1 MLKVSAALTHPVGR
15 VISYSV
21 VSIGGGFLVCLAS
34 IDWTGQG
41 YKIAS
46 IVYII
51 VTVTRVV
58 IIIMCG
64 RSMVKMIDKS
74 MKRHAAKQR
83 ADGAADAGGD
93 LAAVKV
99 TADPKLVAAK
109 KTILSALFFCIK
121 LTSAASAV
129 LTYALV
135 TEYGT
140 DNPIVFLATPLAFG
154 PMVALSFHIQL
165 HSKRNKVPPT
175 SPNSAGA
182 QPQSPLSAVFA
193 GTTNTATGSVGGKGA
208 SGSRRVLPIEE
219 PGGKDREM
227 GMRIDN
233 IAEHPVSS
241 SLEEEC

>member
-1 MLKVSAALTHPVGR
+1 MSAALTHPVGR
-15 VISYSV
+15 LISYSV
-21 VSIGGGFLVCLAS
+21 VSIGGVFLVCLTS

-58 IIIMCG
+58 IILMCG

-74 MKRHAAKQR
+74 MKRHADKQR

-93 LAAVKV
+93 RAAVKI
-99 TADPKLVAAK
+99 TADPKLAAAK

-121 LTSAASAV
+121 LTSAASAA
-129 LTYALV
+129 LTFALV

-165 HSKRNKVPPT
+165 HSKRNKVSPV
-175 SPNSAGA
+175 SPNSAFA
-182 QPQSPLSAVFA
+182 QPQSPNSAVFNFA
-193 GTTNTATGSVGGKGA
+193 RTTNTATGSVGGKGNT
-208 SGSRRVLPIEE
+208 GSRRVLPIEG

-227 GMRIDN
+227 EARIEN
-233 IAEHPVSS
+233 IAEHSGS
-241 SLEEEC
+241 THEKC